1 MSSRLNSTHSQPRSR
16 LLLRARIVVP
26 LSHPPIS
33 DGAVLVAGSKIVAVG
48 SWQSL
53 KHRRCDQI
61 LDLGDS
67 LILPGLVNAHCH
79 LDYTHM
85 AGQLPPPKRFADWL
99 KSITSIKAGWTRSDY
114 AESWSKGAQMLVNTG
129 TTTVADVE
137 AVPELLPELWNTTP
151 VRVLSF
157 MEMIGITGKRKPRA
171 ILKEAVDRIASLGI
185 KGRVGLS
192 PHAPYS
198 TLPTLLR
205 LVASAARKNRW
216 PIVTH
221 VAESASEFEM
231 FTEAKGEMFDW
242 LKKSR
247 DMSDCRGRSPVEH
260 LHACG
265 LLGKN
270 LLAIHA
276 NYLQDTD
283 LPLLSRNRVN
293 IVHCPRS
300 HFYFRH
306 APFPLK
312 QLLDSR
318 VNVCLGTDSLASVY
332 KTARQV
338 VQLDMFE
345 EMRGLATAHE
355 CLKPSTILEMAT
367 INGALALGMSKRIGQ
382 LSRGFLADLIVLPGA
397 GSVTSAY
404 ETILAHSGKVAA
416 SMIEGRWAIAPSLN

>member
-1 MSSRLNSTHSQPRSR
+1 MSSTLNPTHSPPRSR
-16 LLLRARIVVP
+16 LLLRARIVAP
-26 LSHPPIS
+26 ISRPPIS
-33 DGAVLVAGSKIVAVG
+33 DGAVLVNGSQIAAVG
-48 SWQSL
+48 SWRSL
-53 KHRRCDQI
+53 KGRRCDQA

-79 LDYTHM
+79 LDYTNM
-85 AGQLPPPKRFADWL
+85 AGQLTPPKRFADWL
-99 KSITSIKAGWTRSDY
+99 KDITSIKAGWTRSDY
-114 AESWSKGAQMLVNTG
+114 EESWSKGAQMLVNTG

-137 AVPELLPELWNTTP
+137 AVPELLPELWSATP
-151 VRVLSF
+151 ARVISF
-157 MEMIGITGKRKPRA
+157 IEMIGITGKRKA
-171 ILKEAVDRIASLGI
+171 SEIVKEAVDRIASLGI

-198 TLPTLLR
+198 TLPALLR
-205 LVASAARKNRW
+205 LVAAAARKNRW
-216 PIVTH
+216 PIATH

-283 LPLLSRNRVN
+283 VPLLSRNHVN

-312 QLLDSR
+312 QLLDSQ

-332 KTARQV
+332 KTQRQV

-345 EMRGLATAHE
+345 EMRSLARAHE

-367 INGALALGMSKRIGQ
+367 INGAVALGMSKRIGQ
-382 LSRGFLADLIVLPGA
+382 LSRGFLADLIVLPSA
-397 GSVTSAY
+397 ARVTNAH

-416 SMIEGRWAIAPSLN
+416 SMIEGRWVIAPR